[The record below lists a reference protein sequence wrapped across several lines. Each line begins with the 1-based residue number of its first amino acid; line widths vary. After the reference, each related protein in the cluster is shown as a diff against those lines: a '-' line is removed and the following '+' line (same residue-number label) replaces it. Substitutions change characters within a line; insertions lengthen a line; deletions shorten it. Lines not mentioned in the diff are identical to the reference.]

1 MTQSVITDNTKGI
14 LVAKLERVLERS
26 LTAMEEAMVEY
37 TLTQIRL
44 DLVSINSEEVN

>member
-1 MTQSVITDNTKGI
+1 MTQSVITDETKGI
-14 LVAKLERVLERS
+14 LVAKLQRVLERN

>member
-14 LVAKLERVLERS
+14 LVAKLERVLERN

-44 DLVSINSEEVN
+44 DLVSINSEEAN